1 MLEKIIHAIA
11 TGNLSQ
17 EQAIQFAS
25 SQGVSLSA
33 GEASALQTV
42 VRSHAWQQLSSAAK
56 LDALLARWPEAYN
69 STD

>member
-25 SQGVSLSA
+25 QNGVTLSA
-33 GEASALQTV
+33 KEASALQTV
-42 VRSHAWQQLSSAAK
+42 VGSHAWKQLSSAST
-56 LDALLARWPEAYN
+56 LDALLTQWPEAYKN
-69 STD
+69 ID